1 MTLLRVLFVAFGFLA
16 VGAEAQTIYLQC
28 EYQKV
33 GVDDAKIVST
43 EVTIDL
49 DAKTVEQDGKM
60 YSDKN
65 VVITGNTVGFTKPG
79 NQYVGPIKKYISRE
93 DLSYRSI
100 FQRYVFEGNCEIAEP
115 PERAF

>member
-1 MTLLRVLFVAFGFLA
+1 MTLLRGLAVAFGFLA

-33 GVDDAKIVST
+33 GMDDAPIISR

-49 DAKTVEQDGKM
+49 DAKTVEENGKM

-65 VVITGNTVGFTKPG
+65 VLITGNTVAFMVPG
-79 NQYVGPIKKYISRE
+79 DRYVGPTKTYISRE
-93 DLSYRSI
+93 DLSYKTTVAD
-100 FQRYVFEGNCEIAEP
+100 YVGKGKCEIAEP